1 VVGEDFRVETGDA
14 DRSRE
19 SGTTRSFRRNPF
31 AIGLLAVGVLML
43 IVGAWLIEQ
52 STAPTATFD
61 QQAVSQVESQLTA
74 PLLTGGVVA
83 IVAWLVLG
91 AFAASTGRRSD

>member
-1 VVGEDFRVETGDA
+1 MASEDSRVETADA

-19 SGTTRSFRRNPF
+19 VGTTRPLRRNPF
-31 AIGLLAVGVLML
+31 AFGLLAVGALML
-43 IVGAWLIEQ
+43 IVGVWLIEQ